1 MIYHEVERVKKVMKE
16 KWLGDILEIYKVC
29 VKKRQIPAQE
39 SRTYASFFK
48 CLAVQ
53 MTLQIQQMTLCS
65 MKDFDKFVLSL
76 NSKDVDSQRSGFA
89 MTLKLINNKIVF
101 TPHFNDVE
109 VIGFVF

>member
-53 MTLQIQQMTLCS
+53 MTLQIQQMTLGS
-65 MKDFDKFVLSL
+65 MKVGLLFTAHYCVYVHPNVIDFYDI
-76 NSKDVDSQRSGFA
+76 
-89 MTLKLINNKIVF
+89 TLLKI
-101 TPHFNDVE
+101 
-109 VIGFVF
+109 

>member
-53 MTLQIQQMTLCS
+53 MTLQIQQMTLGS
-65 MKDFDKFVLSL
+65 MKVGLLFTILTIVLMPTQ
-76 NSKDVDSQRSGFA
+76 K
-89 MTLKLINNKIVF
+89 
-101 TPHFNDVE
+101 
-109 VIGFVF
+109 

>member
-53 MTLQIQQMTLCS
+53 MTLQIQQMTLGS
-65 MKDFDKFVLSL
+65 MKVGLLFTILTIVFMYIQMLL
-76 NSKDVDSQRSGFA
+76 IF
-89 MTLKLINNKIVF
+89 MTLPYSDFIY
-101 TPHFNDVE
+101 H
-109 VIGFVF
+109 

>member
-53 MTLQIQQMTLCS
+53 MTLQIQQMTLGS
-65 MKDFDKFVLSL
+65 MKVGSLFTTHNCLMSIQMLFVLHCY
-76 NSKDVDSQRSGFA
+76 NI
-89 MTLKLINNKIVF
+89 TLLKI
-101 TPHFNDVE
+101 
-109 VIGFVF
+109 